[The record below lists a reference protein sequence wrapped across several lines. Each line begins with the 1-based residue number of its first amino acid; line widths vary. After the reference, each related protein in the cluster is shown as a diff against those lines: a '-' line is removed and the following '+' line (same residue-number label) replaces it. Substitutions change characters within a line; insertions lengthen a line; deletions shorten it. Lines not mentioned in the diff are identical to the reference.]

1 MFATIRRYDAIDQEH
16 VGDLVKKVDESLM
29 PALSELPGFS
39 GYYFIDAGNGV
50 MSSIGFFD
58 TAEQADDS
66 ARVAATWV
74 REQKLE
80 NIAAERAEDHDRR
93 GRRAEVSR
101 ARPGVSI

>member
-1 MFATIRRYDAIDQEH
+1 
-16 VGDLVKKVDESLM
+16 
-29 PALSELPGFS
+29 
-39 GYYFIDAGNGV
+39 

-80 NIAAERAEDHDRR
+80 NIVPNEPKVTT
-93 GRRAEVSR
+93 GEVVVQKTGELVQ
-101 ARPGVSI
+101 A

>member
-80 NIAAERAEDHDRR
+80 NIVPNEPKVTTGEIVVQKTGELVQA
-93 GRRAEVSR
+93 
-101 ARPGVSI
+101 

>member
-16 VGDLVKKVDESLM
+16 VADLVKKVDESLM

-80 NIAAERAEDHDRR
+80 NIVPNAPKITTGEVVVQKSAELVQA
-93 GRRAEVSR
+93 
-101 ARPGVSI
+101 

>member
-80 NIAAERAEDHDRR
+80 NIVPNEPKITTGEVVVQKSAELVQA
-93 GRRAEVSR
+93 
-101 ARPGVSI
+101 

>member
-29 PALSELPGFS
+29 PTLSELPGFS
-39 GYYFIDAGNGV
+39 GYYFIDAGNGI
-50 MSSIGFFD
+50 MSSIGFD

-80 NIAAERAEDHDRR
+80 NIVPKEPKVTT
-93 GRRAEVSR
+93 GEVVVQKS
-101 ARPGVSI
+101 AVLVQA

>member
-16 VGDLVKKVDESLM
+16 VSDLVKKVDESLM

-39 GYYFIDAGNGV
+39 GYYFVDAGNGV
-50 MSSIGFFD
+50 MSSIGFFE

-80 NIAAERAEDHDRR
+80 TIVPNAPKITTGEVVVQKSAELVQA
-93 GRRAEVSR
+93 
-101 ARPGVSI
+101 

>member
-39 GYYFIDAGNGV
+39 GYYFIDAGNGI

-80 NIAAERAEDHDRR
+80 NIMPNEPKITT
-93 GRRAEVSR
+93 GEVVVQKTGELVQ
-101 ARPGVSI
+101 A